1 MNNEQLTM
9 NKGRNAH
16 SSFLFLLSFFIF
28 PFSFFICLACAT
40 SGDINELENKG
51 TLMGVKT
58 PDWVKLYVTKGVS
71 ALQAQPQYKDN
82 YCIVGEESGTN
93 RQFVLAWADQA
104 SAQQRIGSLLRTNI
118 ASRYTAA
125 VNANATSS
133 GNAASGNAANYQQE
147 INNVLS
153 AVVNVSYS
161 GAQREAD
168 WWSLRRRYDPDNRE
182 IYSDE
187 YTAYVLYTIPKAE
200 LNRQI
205 ALALETSVRA
215 DSALYDI
222 TIALARD
229 ILLQGYD
236 ETELA
241 DAAAITRTAA
251 VSYNPP
257 GSPTALGLD
266 EIFPIDE
273 YAIGRDVAASILANY
288 QLWNDNPRL
297 TRYLNSICAALVIN
311 SPRPALFKGYHVAI
325 IDSPE
330 INAFATPGG
339 HILISRGLISAAPS
353 EDALAA
359 VIAHEVAHIQLRHGL
374 RAIQTNRDVAD
385 WLSRFNQSGADTIA
399 SAINSGFSQTQE
411 YDADIT
417 ALSLLTATGYNPQ
430 GLIEMLKELQ
440 KIQPGISGGFN
451 STHPSPTSRLVNAQ
465 IAVARYSQ
473 SGTDRAASARQNR
486 FNATKGN

>member
-1 MNNEQLTM
+1 METNIKTR
-9 NKGRNAH
+9 NKRQ
-16 SSFLFLLSFFIF
+16 SLLFLSLLL
-28 PFSFFICLACAT
+28 FSFSCAT
-40 SGDINELENKG
+40 SGSNITELENKG

-58 PDWVKLYVTKGVS
+58 PDWVRLYLTKGIS
-71 ALQAQPQYKDN
+71 ALQALPQYKDN
-82 YCIVGEESGTN
+82 YCIVGEESGTI

-133 GNAASGNAANYQQE
+133 GASGSTADGLLASRYQQE
-147 INNVLS
+147 IDNLLS
-153 AVVNVSYS
+153 AIVNVSYS

-182 IYSDE
+182 LYTDE

-205 ALALETSVRA
+205 AFALETSVRA

-236 ETELA
+236 EKELSN
-241 DAAAITRTAA
+241 AAAITRIAGA
-251 VSYNPP
+251 SYNPP

-266 EIFPIDE
+266 EIFPADE

-288 QLWNDNPRL
+288 PIWNNNPRL
-297 TRYLNSICAALVIN
+297 TRYLNSICSALVIN

-325 IDSPE
+325 IDSRE

-339 HILISRGLISAAPS
+339 HILISRGLISAAPT

-359 VIAHEVAHIQLRHGL
+359 VIAHEIAHIQLRHGL
-374 RAIQTNRDVAD
+374 RAIQTNRDVTD
-385 WLSRFNQSGADTIA
+385 WLARFNQSGAGTIA

-417 ALSLLTATGYNPQ
+417 ALALLSATGYNPQ
-430 GLIEMLKELQ
+430 GLVVMLQELQ
-440 KIQPGISGGFN
+440 KIQPGITGGFN

-473 SGTDRAASARQNR
+473 SGTDRAAAARQNR
-486 FNATKGN
+486 FNTITN

>member
-1 MNNEQLTM
+1 
-9 NKGRNAH
+9 
-16 SSFLFLLSFFIF
+16 
-28 PFSFFICLACAT
+28 
-40 SGDINELENKG
+40 LENKG
-51 TLMGVKT
+51 SLIGVAT
-58 PDWVKLYVTKGVS
+58 PNWVRLYLRSGVS
-71 ALQAQPQYKDN
+71 ALQALPEYSGK

-93 RQFVLAWADQA
+93 RQFVLSWADQA

-125 VNANATSS
+125 VNATASS
-133 GNAASGNAANYQQE
+133 GAAASGEYRQE
-147 INNVLS
+147 IDNILA

-205 ALALETSVRA
+205 ALALETSTKA

-241 DAAAITRTAA
+241 DAAAITRTATA
-251 VSYNPP
+251 SYTPS
-257 GSPTALGLD
+257 GSPAALALA
-266 EIFPIDE
+266 EISPHDE
-273 YAIGRDVAASILANY
+273 YAIGRDIVASILSRYA
-288 QLWNDNPRL
+288 LWDSPHL
-297 TRYLNSICAALVIN
+297 TAYLNSICAAIVIN
-311 SPRPALFKGYHVAI
+311 STNPALYNGYHVAI
-325 IDSPE
+325 IDSPQ

-339 HILISRGLISAAPS
+339 HILITRGLVNAAPS

-359 VIAHEVAHIQLRHGL
+359 VIAHEIAHIQLRHGL
-374 RAIQTNRDVAD
+374 RAIQTSRDAAD
-385 WLSRFNQSGADTIA
+385 WLAQFSQSGAA
-399 SAINSGFSQTQE
+399 SIVTAINNGFSHAQE
-411 YDADIT
+411 YDADIY
-417 ALSLLTATGYNPQ
+417 ALTLLTATGYSTS
-430 GLIEMLKELQ
+430 GLIDMLKELQ
-440 KIQPGISGGFN
+440 KIQPGLTGGFN
-451 STHPSPTSRLVNAQ
+451 TTHPSPTSRLVNAQ
-465 IAVARYSQ
+465 IAVTRYSQ
-473 SGTDRAASARQNR
+473 SSGDRAYAARQAR
-486 FNATKGN
+486 FNAIARN